1 MAITQD
7 IRKAATDTAYAAAG
21 AADLTAEK
29 IGQLVVEAPE
39 RIEKLRN
46 TDPKALGDRFTQRAK
61 QVQTQ
66 VTTKA
71 GEIAGTLDADAKK
84 LGQAA
89 QDLTLQA
96 VGQAVALAAQAGEK
110 FEELAE
116 RGREAV
122 KTWRGEAAEE
132 LSEIAV
138 AVEPD
143 SDEQAA
149 RDKQAKDEQAKDE
162 QAKDEPAAKQE
173 PAAEGDADAKP
184 AGRKTPA
191 RKPAATAKKA
201 DAKTGE

>member
-39 RIEKLRN
+39 RFEKLRN
-46 TDPKALGDRFTQRAK
+46 TDPKALGERFTQQAK

-66 VTTKA
+66 VTTKF
-71 GEIAGTLDADAKK
+71 GEIVGTLDADAKK

-89 QDLTLQA
+89 QDLTLQG

-110 FEELAE
+110 FEALAD

-149 RDKQAKDEQAKDE
+149 RDKQAAEQDKADQDKSE
-162 QAKDEPAAKQE
+162 QDKGGQ
-173 PAAEGDADAKP
+173 AAEGDADAKP
-184 AGRKTPA
+184 AARKTPA
-191 RKPAATAKKA
+191 RKPATAKKA

>member
-149 RDKQAKDEQAKDE
+149 RDKQAKDEQAKD
-162 QAKDEPAAKQE
+162 APAAKQE

-191 RKPAATAKKA
+191 RKPAAAAKKA

>member
-162 QAKDEPAAKQE
+162 SAAKQE

>member
-149 RDKQAKDEQAKDE
+149 RDKQAKGE

-191 RKPAATAKKA
+191 RKPAAAAKKA